1 MRWFKSFAASLCL
14 AASTAGAAAPEV
26 IITPQSSQF
35 PFIKLTVNVRDR
47 GTGKRIG
54 GLTREAF
61 SVREDMSPGELV
73 SFEEQRQEGTATA
86 SPVDVVFVFD
96 QTGSMSEEIA
106 GLVERSRQF
115 ADILGDSGFDFRLA
129 LVSYSDRVE
138 RVFPYTS
145 DVEAFKRQLSK
156 LTADGGDDEPENQ
169 LDALVEASKLP
180 HRPGAKKVFLLVTDA
195 SFHSSDS
202 ITSRTAQGVVESLQ
216 SKGVQLH
223 VVGPDLEPYHW
234 MPERLGGTFFDK
246 DSGDFQEIVRSLAGG
261 VAVNYVVSYRSPRP
275 QDDATRRAV
284 EVRVKVGKDTGLD
297 ATQYQAPSWV
307 TASSRMDFF
316 AGEESRYAPLHVV
329 DGSPD
334 TVWAEGVPGQGIGE
348 WLHMRFEKQESV
360 SRVALTPPPAG
371 YGCPKE
377 VRLTLGSYSKVV
389 TLEKGKGRQEFDLSP
404 AVSAGSLELEIVSVY
419 GGSDLT
425 GLAEVQ
431 VYTGEPPALLE
442 RISRSRRT
450 VAETDSAQSL
460 NKKGE
465 QLYHQGKLKESI
477 ALYQQAV
484 DKDPSHAQAFSNLG
498 LAYQKVG
505 DFPNAIWANRKAI
518 ALARGSGKNGV
529 MASSYYNIARIFEAQ
544 GDWKQ
549 AEQNFWWAN
558 QNRPMKVY
566 DDAILRMQRKQG
578 DVEVAR

>member
-1 MRWFKSFAASLCL
+1 MRWFKSLAASLSL
-14 AASTAGAAAPEV
+14 AASTAAAASPEV

-35 PFIKLTVNVRDR
+35 PVITLTVNVRDR
-47 GTGKRIG
+47 ATGKRLG
-54 GLTREAF
+54 GLTRDAF
-61 SVREDMSPGELV
+61 SLREDMTPGEIL
-73 SFEEQRQEGTATA
+73 SFEEQRLEGTSSAT
-86 SPVDVVFVFD
+86 PVDVVFVFD
-96 QTGSMSEEIA
+96 QTGSMSEEIS
-106 GLVERSRQF
+106 GLVDRSRQF

-138 RVFPYTS
+138 RVSGYTS
-145 DVEAFKRQLSK
+145 NVEEFKRQLSK

-169 LDALVEASKLP
+169 LDALIEASKLP
-180 HRPGAKKVFLLVTDA
+180 HRAGARKVFLLITDA

-202 ITSRTAQGVVESLQ
+202 VTPRTAQGVVEVLQ

-234 MPERLGGTFFDK
+234 MPGRLGGTFFDK
-246 DSGDFQEIVRSLAGG
+246 DSGDFREIVRQLAGG

-284 EVRVKVGKDTGLD
+284 EVRVKVGKDSGLD
-297 ATQYQAPSWV
+297 VTQYQAPSWI

-316 AGEESRYAPLHVV
+316 DGEESRYAPLHVV
-329 DGSPD
+329 DGSAD
-334 TVWAEGVPGQGIGE
+334 TVWAEGVPGQGVGE
-348 WLHMRFEKQESV
+348 WLNLRFEKEEGV

-377 VRLTLGSYSKVV
+377 VRLTLGATSKVV
-389 TLEKGKGRQEFDLSP
+389 RLEKSGGRQVFDFSP
-404 AVSAGSLELEIVSVY
+404 AVTAGSLELEVVSVHD
-419 GGSDLT
+419 GSDLT
-425 GLAEVQ
+425 GLAEVE
-431 VYTGEPPALLE
+431 VYAGEPPALLG
-442 RISRSRRT
+442 RIARSRRT
-450 VAETDSAQSL
+450 VAAVESAESL

-465 QLYHQGKLKESI
+465 RLYHQGKLRESI
-477 ALYQQAV
+477 SAYQQAV
-484 DKDPSHAQAFSNLG
+484 DKDPMHAQAYSNLG

-549 AEQNFWWAN
+549 AEQNFWWAK

-566 DDAILRMQRKQG
+566 DDAILRMQLKQA
-578 DVEVAR
+578 EAK